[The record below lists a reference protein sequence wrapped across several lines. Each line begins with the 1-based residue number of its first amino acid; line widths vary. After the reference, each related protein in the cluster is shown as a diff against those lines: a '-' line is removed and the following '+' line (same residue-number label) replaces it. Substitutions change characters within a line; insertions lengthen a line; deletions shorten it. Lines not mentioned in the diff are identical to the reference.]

1 MTVNEPVN
9 EPGRRGK
16 ASERIAE
23 ILAATARV
31 VARDGLADT
40 TMSKVAEEA
49 GLQRT
54 LVLHYFKSRD
64 ELMDR
69 FVSVAVAEYGAGLLN
84 TGTATPLQHRID
96 AMFAPDAY
104 ASRDDLVIW
113 IELVALAGRDE
124 VVRKRLRDLWTKQW
138 LPALEHQLGVDYPI
152 ASADA
157 RSAVAYALACLF
169 EAHWA
174 FDLQG
179 VGGPDRRNQATQAAH
194 ALLASLETPK
204 NETGNPVPK

>member
-1 MTVNEPVN
+1 MTVKEA
-9 EPGRRGK
+9 GRRGK
-16 ASERIAE
+16 ASERTAE

-64 ELMDR
+64 ELVDR
-69 FVSVAVAEYGAGLLN
+69 FVSVAVAQYGAGMLSVD
-84 TGTATPLQHRID
+84 TGTSLHLRFD
-96 AMFAPDAY
+96 VMFAPGAY
-104 ASRDDLVIW
+104 ADRGDLVIW
-113 IELVALAGRDE
+113 IELVALAGRD
-124 VVRKRLRDLWTKQW
+124 VGVRERLRELWTQHW
-138 LPALEHQLGVDYPI
+138 LPELEHQLSVDYPG
-152 ASADA
+152 ASAQA
-157 RSAVAYALACLF
+157 RSAAAYGLACLF

-179 VGGPDRRNQATQAAH
+179 VSGPGRRQQATQAAR
-194 ALLASLETPK
+194 AILAPLGTPRR
-204 NETGNPVPK
+204 